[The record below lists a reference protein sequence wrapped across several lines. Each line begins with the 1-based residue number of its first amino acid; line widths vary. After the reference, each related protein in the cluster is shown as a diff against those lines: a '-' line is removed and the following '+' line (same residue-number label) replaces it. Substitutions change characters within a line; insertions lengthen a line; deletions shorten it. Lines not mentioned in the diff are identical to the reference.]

1 MVKQELACAEKNCNN
16 KMVLTENTGKLL
28 YYNCQEKNNEHTF
41 RYNIEQKKWEK
52 IMIKT
57 KLLLN
62 YDNDP
67 LEASPNNIPKL
78 ENKNN
83 KTPDQT
89 TTRLD
94 DLTEINGIGSKRA
107 EELEIAGVKT
117 VTDLAKRSPK
127 HLAEKTGLPIT
138 QISTWI
144 IEANKLK
151 NTPNKI
157 PA

>member
-1 MVKQELACAEKNCNN
+1 MVKQALACAEKNCNN
-16 KMVLTENTGKLL
+16 KMILTENTGKLL
-28 YYNCQEKNNEHTF
+28 YYNCQEKHNEHTF

-62 YDNDP
+62 YNDDP
-67 LEASPNNIPKL
+67 LEASPENISKL
-78 ENKNN
+78 ENKTN

-107 EELEIAGVKT
+107 EELESAGVKT
-117 VTDLAKRSPK
+117 IADLAKRSPK
-127 HLAEKTGLPIT
+127 NLAEKTGLPIT